1 MFLDYQA
8 LISRLEKDIDLNLDN
23 ILKENIGIRIKN
35 DIFIT
40 NSNPID
46 LLKYVPIEIDQI
58 EKLMFK

>member
-1 MFLDYQA
+1 MNQ
-8 LISRLEKDIDLNLDN
+8 DN

-46 LLKYVPIEIDQI
+46 LLKYVPIDIDQI